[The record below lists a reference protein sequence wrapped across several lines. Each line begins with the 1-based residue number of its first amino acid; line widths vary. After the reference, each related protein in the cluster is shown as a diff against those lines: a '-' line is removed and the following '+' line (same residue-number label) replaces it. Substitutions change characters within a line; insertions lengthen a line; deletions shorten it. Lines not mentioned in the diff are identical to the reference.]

1 MLPIRG
7 LVIALTLF
15 VTGCAP
21 IYRNHGYIPPEEDLA
36 LIQIGQTSQFELES
50 MIGRPGSQG
59 LLEGSGWFYV
69 GSRWRHYG
77 AMPPRE
83 IEREVVAIHFAPD
96 GTVSNV
102 ERFGFEQGRI
112 VVLSRRVT
120 QTNVT
125 STSAI
130 RQVLGNIGNFDPT
143 GALGGD

>member
-77 AMPPRE
+77 AMPQRE